1 MIQLLFMNFVWS
13 VRGRRVST
21 QTGSIDLKLEYKEF
35 LFLFLLMSLGGLQSG
50 DLMFWL
56 QLCSS
61 LMIICGTNVV
71 AEDHTLC
78 RLMI

>member
-1 MIQLLFMNFVWS
+1 MNFVWR
-13 VRGRRVST
+13 VHGHCVST
-21 QTGSIDLKLEYKEF
+21 QTGSIDLKLEYKEVI
-35 LFLFLLMSLGGLQSG
+35 FLLMSLGGFMQSG

-78 RLMI
+78 RLLMI